1 MKNDQRRLRD
11 RVAVFAC
18 IAIAAIAIDQL
29 TKMWALSALADGRTI
44 RVIPG
49 LLSLTLVRNPGAS
62 LGMGSGMTWLISL
75 LAMAACVAL
84 VVLAVRTISMK
95 WTVLFA
101 FAFAG
106 AFGNLIDRVRLGY
119 VVDMLDT
126 MFMDFPVFNVADVF
140 VVCGTICALIYY
152 LAFYSKSDEKNWG
165 NKVDGTDPAANK

>member
-62 LGMGSGMTWLISL
+62 LGMGSGMTWLI
-75 LAMAACVAL
+75 
-84 VVLAVRTISMK
+84 
-95 WTVLFA
+95 
-101 FAFAG
+101 
-106 AFGNLIDRVRLGY
+106 
-119 VVDMLDT
+119 
-126 MFMDFPVFNVADVF
+126 
-140 VVCGTICALIYY
+140 
-152 LAFYSKSDEKNWG
+152 
-165 NKVDGTDPAANK
+165 

>member
-18 IAIAAIAIDQL
+18 IAIATIAIDQL

-106 AFGNLIDRVRLGY
+106 AFGNLIDRVVSGAVTDMIRLEF
-119 VVDMLDT
+119 VN
-126 MFMDFPVFNVADVF
+126 FPVFNVADCF
-140 VVCGTICALIYY
+140 VTTGCALLIVYV
-152 LAFYSKSDEKNWG
+152 LFFDRPKKTPPEQ
-165 NKVDGTDPAANK
+165 DGKAK